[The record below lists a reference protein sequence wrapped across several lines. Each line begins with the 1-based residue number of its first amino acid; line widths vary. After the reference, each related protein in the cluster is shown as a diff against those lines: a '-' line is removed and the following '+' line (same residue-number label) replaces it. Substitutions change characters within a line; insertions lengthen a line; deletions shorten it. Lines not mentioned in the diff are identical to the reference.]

1 MKLNNLKPPPSLDK
15 NRKRLGRGRASGS
28 GKTAGRGNKG
38 YHSRS
43 GSKQRPW
50 FEGGQMPLQRRVPKR
65 GFSNSLFK
73 KEFQIISIA
82 KISKLGL
89 KKIDLSVMIEKK
101 IIRNLNKPVKV
112 LANGNID
119 KSVEIFA
126 NAFSET
132 AIKKIEKN
140 GGKAHIIWLK
150 K

>member
-1 MKLNNLKPPPSLDK
+1 LKLNNLKPPPSLDK

-140 GGKAHIIWLK
+140 GGKAHII
-150 K
+150 

>member
-43 GSKQRPW
+43 GSKQRTW

-140 GGKAHIIWLK
+140 GGKAHII
-150 K
+150 

>member
-1 MKLNNLKPPPSLDK
+1 MKLNNLKSPSCLDK
-15 NRKRLGRGRASGS
+15 NRKRLGRGRASGT

-73 KEFQIISIA
+73 KEFQIISIS
-82 KISKLGL
+82 KNLKLGL
-89 KKIDLSVMIEKK
+89 NKIDLAIMIEKK
-101 IIRNLNKPVKV
+101 LIKNANKPVKV
-112 LANGNID
+112 LANGKID
-119 KSVEIFA
+119 KSIEVFA
-126 NAFSET
+126 NAFSES
-132 AIKKIEKN
+132 AIKKIEKS

-150 K
+150 R

>member
-15 NRKRLGRGRASGS
+15 NKKRLGRGRASGS

-73 KEFQIISIA
+73 IEFQIISIA
-82 KISKLGL
+82 KTSMP
-89 KKIDLSVMIEKK
+89 KK
-101 IIRNLNKPVKV
+101 
-112 LANGNID
+112 
-119 KSVEIFA
+119 
-126 NAFSET
+126 
-132 AIKKIEKN
+132 
-140 GGKAHIIWLK
+140 
-150 K
+150 

>member
-1 MKLNNLKPPPSLDK
+1 MKLNNLKTPPSLDK

-73 KEFQIISIA
+73 IEFQIISIA

-140 GGKAHIIWLK
+140 GGKAHII
-150 K
+150 

>member
-1 MKLNNLKPPPSLDK
+1 MRLNSLKSPLSLDK
-15 NRKRLGRGRASGS
+15 NRKRLGRGRASGT

-73 KEFQIISIA
+73 KEFQIISIS
-82 KISKLGL
+82 KILKLGIN
-89 KKIDLSVMIEKK
+89 KIDLAMMIEKK
-101 IIRNLNKPVKV
+101 LIKNTNKPVKV
-112 LANGNID
+112 LANGKID
-119 KSVEIFA
+119 KSIEIFA
-126 NAFSET
+126 NAFSES

-140 GGKAHIIWLK
+140 GGKAHII
-150 K
+150 

>member
-43 GSKQRPW
+43 GCKQRPW

-73 KEFQIISIA
+73 IEFQIISIA

-140 GGKAHIIWLK
+140 GGKAHII
-150 K
+150 

>member
-89 KKIDLSVMIEKK
+89 KKIDLSLMIEKK

-140 GGKAHIIWLK
+140 GGKAHII
-150 K
+150 

>member
-1 MKLNNLKPPPSLDK
+1 MKLNNLKPPASLDK

-89 KKIDLSVMIEKK
+89 NFLD
-101 IIRNLNKPVKV
+101 II
-112 LANGNID
+112 
-119 KSVEIFA
+119 
-126 NAFSET
+126 
-132 AIKKIEKN
+132 
-140 GGKAHIIWLK
+140 
-150 K
+150 

>member
-1 MKLNNLKPPPSLDK
+1 MVPESLDK
-15 NRKRLGRGRASGS
+15 DKKRLGRGRASGT

-73 KEFQIISIA
+73 IEYQIITIS

-89 KKIDLSVMIEKK
+89 EKIDISIMLDNKLIK
-101 IIRNLNKPVKV
+101 NTFKPVKI
-112 LANGNID
+112 LANGEIES
-119 KSVEIFA
+119 SVEVFA
-126 NAFSET
+126 NAFSKN
-132 AIKKIEKN
+132 AIKKIEKS
-140 GGKAHIIWLK
+140 GGKINII
-150 K
+150 